1 MPRGRRVRSC
11 TAGPLSSASM
21 AGSPVAWRSRATRHG
36 SSALPVRP
44 PLRLPAP
51 DSFDHDAALA
61 ACAQG
66 DRAAL
71 RRLYEH
77 EGRALLGVALRIVRD
92 RATAEDVLHD
102 AFMKIWTRAATFDP
116 GRGAGRGWV
125 YSIVRHGALDALRSG
140 ARTVSADEDD
150 MDALQADDPPAAPD
164 MAEAFAL
171 RADLGRLDD
180 CLARLD
186 TPKRNC
192 VLFAYLDG
200 CTHAEIAERLGA
212 PLGSVKAWIRRGL
225 TSLRECL
232 A

>member
-1 MPRGRRVRSC
+1 MPIESE
-11 TAGPLSSASM
+11 P
-21 AGSPVAWRSRATRHG
+21 
-36 SSALPVRP
+36 
-44 PLRLPAP
+44 
-51 DSFDHDAALA
+51 FDHDAALA

-71 RRLYEH
+71 RRLYER
-77 EGRALLGVALRIVRD
+77 EGRYLLGVALRIVRD

-102 AFMKIWTRAATFDP
+102 AFMNIWARAASFDAN
-116 GRGAGRGWV
+116 RGAGRGWM
-125 YSIVRHGALDALRSG
+125 YGIVRHRALDVVRAGS
-140 ARTVSADEDD
+140 RTVSVDEDD
-150 MDALQADDPPAAPD
+150 MDVLQAADSPAAPD

-192 VLFAYLDG
+192 VLYAYLDG
-200 CTHAEIAERLGA
+200 CTHSEIAERLGA

-225 TSLRECL
+225 ASLRECL